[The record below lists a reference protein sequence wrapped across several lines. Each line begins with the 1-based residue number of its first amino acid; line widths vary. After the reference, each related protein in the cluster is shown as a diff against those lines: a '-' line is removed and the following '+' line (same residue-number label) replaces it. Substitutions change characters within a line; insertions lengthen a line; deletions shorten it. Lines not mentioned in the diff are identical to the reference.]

1 MILTIVIGL
10 FGIFTINTFFFAI
23 PYLMPRLDISEILS
37 YQIFGN
43 FLFFFYLILPKYYGR
58 FDFTEIQN
66 SLSQEDNPIL
76 VAQPVDPLVPD
87 LEGGRRR
94 RKKN

>member
-66 SLSQEDNPIL
+66 SLSNASIPFADAKLLPSAPIK
-76 VAQPVDPLVPD
+76 
-87 LEGGRRR
+87 GGRRR

>member
-10 FGIFTINTFFFAI
+10 FGIFIINTFFFAL

-66 SLSQEDNPIL
+66 SLSHTSIPFAVAKLDPSVPIK
-76 VAQPVDPLVPD
+76 
-87 LEGGRRR
+87 GGRRR